1 MLGWTI
7 LEDFLSPED
16 TKTLLDYCKK
26 IYLENP
32 TGDKFLGGYDVFEN
46 DRPSREVLRKV
57 FLFSEL
63 FFKEK
68 YKTKNDL
75 RIITCFGA
83 RLSDNNEY
91 TRHQDKRHF
100 YPEQKDGDVIYTS
113 LLYLNND
120 YEDGE
125 INLENPDFVDRVAG
139 VVHEG
144 DVKFRPKPGTL
155 ILMTENVYHT
165 VFPVTSG
172 ERYNFTMFFCDTDSD
187 FKKVKEL
194 I

>member
-7 LEDFLSPED
+7 LEDFLSPQD

-32 TGDKFLGGYDVFEN
+32 TNDKFLGGYNVFEN
-46 DRPSREVLRKV
+46 DRSSREVLGKV
-57 FLFSEL
+57 FSFSEL

-68 YKTKNDL
+68 YDIKNDL

-83 RLSDNNEY
+83 RLADNSEY

-113 LLYLNND
+113 LLYLNDD

-139 VVHEG
+139 VVHDG

-194 I
+194 L